1 MDVEPGHEQEHCL
14 APVVWL
20 AGSQAASGYL

>member
-1 MDVEPGHEQEHCL
+1 MDVESVYEQEHCL